1 MIVTVYWLCSQLLS
15 HGIVL
20 FKVFIPEKNIFNNDA
35 SLLLFQFVVNARVK
49 HLTDVNAK
57 LEEESDNP
65 LVPADIIN
73 LLEYF
78 ETVLIR

>member
-1 MIVTVYWLCSQLLS
+1 MMHLYFW
-15 HGIVL
+15 
-20 FKVFIPEKNIFNNDA
+20 
-35 SLLLFQFVVNARVK
+35 LLFQFVVNARVK